1 MKLSVDERRNKIMEI
16 LLAAKEPVP
25 GSELALKLDVSRQVI
40 VTDIAILRASRPDII
55 ATNNGYILLK
65 SSSTRR
71 IFKVNHTDEQIEE
84 ELTCISD
91 LGGTVLDVYIEHKV
105 YGTMSAPLNISSR
118 RDVQNF
124 LNDIKSGVSTPLK
137 NITHGYHYHT
147 VEAKSEE
154 ILDEI
159 ENSLKKKGF
168 LIESLSEKPIYG
180 AKTYNAC

>member
-1 MKLSVDERRNKIMEI
+1 MKLSGDERRNKIMEI

-40 VTDIAILRASRPDII
+40 VTDIAILII

-180 AKTYNAC
+180 AKTYSAC